1 MPLWIPHWIEIALN
15 MLENI
20 IIFLKKSSFF
30 ISKLFLLHTFIY
42 TKKVGLFAEVYFFSL
57 KSFAT
62 FYQINLFYGEIC
74 CCPFVLYWWVIQ
86 QLFHNLSRRAKINRG
101 YVQLLAWIGSRILIV
116 SDYSPATWEREPA
129 ASALNPFPPEEK
141 CFCHHGG
148 KTDQPEVSK
157 AWRPEGG

>member
-1 MPLWIPHWIEIALN
+1 

-42 TKKVGLFAEVYFFSL
+42 TKKVGLFAEVQFFLSRVL
-57 KSFAT
+57 L
-62 FYQINLFYGEIC
+62 LFIKKISSMVKYVVALLHYIDESYNSC
-74 CCPFVLYWWVIQ
+74 C
-86 QLFHNLSRRAKINRG
+86 LFHNLSRRAKINRG
-101 YVQLLAWIGSRILIV
+101 YFQLSAWIGSRTLIV

-157 AWRPEGG
+157 A